1 MEIEIR
7 VALLRVPRYPTDY
20 VIAIRVYS
28 GTSSQRCAAH
38 THKSV
43 LFGWHAKTFEAVN
56 SNFDQRLM

>member
-1 MEIEIR
+1 MQGTYHKLDEVGN
-7 VALLRVPRYPTDY
+7 VAKNDLYRNWVH
-20 VIAIRVYS
+20 S

-43 LFGWHAKTFEAVN
+43 VLGWHAKTFEAVN